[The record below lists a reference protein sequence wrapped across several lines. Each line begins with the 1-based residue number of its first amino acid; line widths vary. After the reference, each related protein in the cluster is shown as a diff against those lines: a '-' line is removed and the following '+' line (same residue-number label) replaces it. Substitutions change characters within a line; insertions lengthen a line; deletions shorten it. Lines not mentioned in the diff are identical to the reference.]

1 MHEDSE
7 LTVVTVVTLAL
18 LAGAALRAFSKRTGF
33 PFTVAMLL
41 LGGAIGFAL
50 HGGESSHEGVSGV
63 LGWGEGLTPHLIVF
77 VFLPALVFESAFAI
91 DVHAVR
97 KNIGAILLL
106 AVPALIVCTFVT
118 AAMMVGLTASSWA
131 WAWPAALVFGALTS
145 ATDPVAVVAVLRDVG
160 APKRLTVLIEG
171 ESLAND
177 GTAIVV
183 FTVLV
188 AALASGDTS
197 SLGLAESGQAFLRV
211 VAGGVA
217 VGFVFG
223 LAATMW
229 VARTF
234 DDPLLEITLTLVL
247 AYASMVV
254 AEGIF
259 HVSGVLAVVTA
270 GLFMSGPGRYR
281 ISPEVQHFLHQFWEL
296 LAYIANALIFFLVG
310 AVISTQLGEMN
321 LTTLAITLAAYV
333 GMVLIRFALT
343 FGFLPLINRVGEPV
357 SAGQATVMSWG
368 GLRGAVSLALA
379 LAVSQ
384 NPAVDRLLGDQILQV
399 TAGVVLLSILI
410 NGTSTG
416 ALLRRL
422 GFDALPLSEQLAA
435 LRAESGVLASVADEV
450 EHASRAPE
458 LRTVRWEV
466 VRADVEARAAEARR
480 LWAEAKVAFDR
491 ASPQARAMGLWRR
504 ALAVELQAYREAS
517 AAGTL
522 GNAAL
527 DQLRREIDHHLDRI
541 DRGDLR
547 PPATRTSESKLR
559 RLFARVY
566 RALGREFGGAEFM
579 RLSQEYD
586 LCRAEA
592 HAAREVRETMI
603 KLRDA
608 DPEVVDRILATYA
621 AYEREVKESLEDIRV
636 NLPEVAS
643 TIETR
648 IARRIAL
655 NAERSAYEDALA
667 RGELGADQVEHALGD
682 VRQRMKHLH
691 FERPRVSIAETADL
705 CRTTDLFADLPED
718 VIDQLAKMTVEQV
731 LPPGEHLF
739 RAGDRGDALYII
751 ARGAVHVLDE
761 TGSLTGISSVD
772 AAPMAVLT
780 GGQLLGEMALLTGEP
795 RAASARAAT
804 TVTLGRISRADFDLL
819 MQTRPEVRER
829 IWQAYGQRVFDN
841 ALRLD
846 RRRAPLVGAPSRAWF
861 RDGRPLSLA
870 EGESRELEG
879 ARFAFVVHGR
889 VSRGP
894 LVFDA
899 PALVEL
905 DGVRLH
911 ADRPTRLQL
920 LDETPD
926 AEEEMELEPL
936 ASVASA

>member
-1 MHEDSE
+1 MHVERE
-7 LTVVTVVTLAL
+7 LTVVTVVVLAL
-18 LAGAALRAFSKRTGF
+18 VAGAALRAVSKRTGF

-41 LGGAIGFAL
+41 LGGAVGFAL
-50 HGGESSHEGVSGV
+50 HGGEATHEGVSGV
-63 LGWGEGLTPHLIVF
+63 LGWGDGLTPHLIVF

-91 DVHAVR
+91 DVHSVR
-97 KNIGAILLL
+97 KNIGAIILL
-106 AVPALIVCTFVT
+106 AVPALVVCTFVT
-118 AAMMVGLTASSWA
+118 AAMMVGLTGSSWA
-131 WAWPAALVFGALTS
+131 WSWPAALVFGALTS
-145 ATDPVAVVAVLRDVG
+145 ATDPVAVVAILREVG
-160 APKRLTVLIEG
+160 APKRLAVLIEG

-183 FTVLV
+183 FTVLF
-188 AALASGDTS
+188 AALASGDSS
-197 SLGLAESGQAFLRV
+197 SLGLADSGMSFLRV
-211 VAGGVA
+211 VAGGIA
-217 VGFVFG
+217 VGLVFG
-223 LAATMW
+223 LVATTW

-234 DDPLLEITLTLVL
+234 DDPLVEITLTLVL
-247 AYASMVV
+247 AYASMIV

-296 LAYIANALIFFLVG
+296 LAYVANALIFFLVG

-321 LTTLAITLAAYV
+321 LTTLAITVAAYLGIV
-333 GMVLIRFALT
+333 VIRFVLT

-357 SAGQATVMSWG
+357 SSGQATVMSWG

-384 NPAVDRLLGDQILQV
+384 HPSIERVLGDQILQV
-399 TAGVVLLSILI
+399 TAGVVLLTILV

-416 ALLRRL
+416 LLLRKL
-422 GFDALPLSEQLAA
+422 GFDQLPLSDRLAA
-435 LRAESGVLASVADEV
+435 LRVESAVLASVADEV
-450 EHASRAPE
+450 EQASRSPE
-458 LRTVRWEV
+458 LRTVRWEA

-480 LWAEAKVAFDR
+480 RWAEAKEAFDR
-491 ASPQARAMGLWRR
+491 ADPEARAMGLWRR

-527 DQLRREIDHHLDRI
+527 DQLRREIDLHLDRI

-547 PPATRTSESKLR
+547 PPATRTAESKLR
-559 RLFARVY
+559 RVLARVA
-566 RALGREFGGAEFM
+566 RALGREFGGAEFT

-586 LCRAEA
+586 LCRAEVQAA
-592 HAAREVRETMI
+592 HEVRETMT

-608 DPEVVDRILATYA
+608 DPQVVDRILATYA

-643 TIETR
+643 AIETR
-648 IARRIAL
+648 IAHRIAL
-655 NAERSAYEDALA
+655 NAERTAYEDALA
-667 RGELGADQVEHALGD
+667 RGEIDAGQVEHALGD

-705 CRTTDLFADLPED
+705 CRTTDLFAELPED

-731 LPPGEHLF
+731 LPPGEYLF

-761 TGSLTGISSVD
+761 SGSLTGVTETS
-772 AAPMAVLT
+772 AAPLAVLT
-780 GGQLLGEMALLTGEP
+780 GGEILGEMALLTGAP
-795 RAASARAAT
+795 RTAAARAAT
-804 TVTLGRISRADFDLL
+804 TVTLGRISRADFEAL

-829 IWQAYGQRVFDN
+829 VWQAYGRRVFDN
-841 ALRLD
+841 VLRLD
-846 RRRAPLVGAPSRAWF
+846 RHKASWVGTASRAWF
-861 RDGRPLSLA
+861 CTGRAFSLL
-870 EGESRELEG
+870 EGETPELDA

-889 VSRGP
+889 ISKGSRT
-894 LVFDA
+894 FDA
-899 PALVEL
+899 PALIEL
-905 DGVRLH
+905 DG
-911 ADRPTRLQL
+911 
-920 LDETPD
+920 
-926 AEEEMELEPL
+926 EPL
-936 ASVASA
+936 RAERPARLVLLGEPPFAGEADELDPMAASA